1 MTCCLIVTL
10 RLSSSRLLAMRLG
23 PHWRAWLA
31 AIAALEL
38 IAAGLL
44 VRALLALTSPDGP
57 AMGLMASTSNESLLA
72 LGLLLGAIAAAVAVL
87 RLEAS
92 ARPHAY
98 VAFAAYA
105 IAFLPVVRT
114 AAAASH
120 LVLMAQTM
128 VLMVLAPVLLIT
140 AFAER
145 RRGNHLGLA
154 LLAAGGYLSVLY
166 LWHVPG
172 PHDAA
177 MSNLGW
183 DWIRVATCA
192 AIGVLFWSAARTNL
206 PALLLAGGG
215 SGLLGLALVV
225 GPQPL
230 FAMTPALPG
239 LTTLADQRLAGLLM
253 MIVDVVVVLPMASR
267 LIQPTVA
274 RGNYSVT

>member
-10 RLSSSRLLAMRLG
+10 RLNSSRLLAMRLG

-31 AIAALEL
+31 AIATLEL

-44 VRALLALTSPDGP
+44 VRALLALTSSDGP
-57 AMGLMASTSNESLLA
+57 AMGLMRSTSDDSLLA
-72 LGLLLGAIAAAVAVL
+72 LGLLLGVTAAAVAAL
-87 RLEAS
+87 RLATS
-92 ARPHAY
+92 ARIQAY
-98 VAFAAYA
+98 VAFAAYV
-105 IAFLPVVRT
+105 IAVLPIVRT
-114 AAAASH
+114 ATAASH

-128 VLMVLAPVLLIT
+128 VLMLLAPVLLIT

-145 RRGNHLGLA
+145 RRGSHLGLA

-192 AIGVLFWSAARTNL
+192 AIGLLFWSAARTSL
-206 PALLLAGGG
+206 PSLLLAAGG
-215 SGLLGLALVV
+215 SGLLGLALVI

-230 FAMTPALPG
+230 FAMAPALPG
-239 LTTLADQRLAGLLM
+239 LTALADQRLAGLLM
-253 MIVDVVVVLPMASR
+253 MIVDVVVLLPMASR
-267 LIQPTVA
+267 LSRPMVA
-274 RGNYSVT
+274 RSNYSVT